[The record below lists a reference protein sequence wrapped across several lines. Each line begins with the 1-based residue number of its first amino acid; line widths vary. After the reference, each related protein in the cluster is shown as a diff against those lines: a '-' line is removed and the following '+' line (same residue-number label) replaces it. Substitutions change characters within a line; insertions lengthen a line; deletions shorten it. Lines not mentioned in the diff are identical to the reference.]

1 MATITATS
9 FHSKV
14 VTNAPPGLNAIYAT
28 YDAGNSTVSQG
39 DVILLAK
46 LPPKCKVIEFIE
58 DHTSPA
64 SVAAAFDFGLPAA
77 DLGANSANA
86 ASAIATALAKGQV
99 NRANQTKKL
108 PIQIDSTATDR
119 EYSILKA
126 LYKSATG
133 TVSTVIRATV
143 IIEPNNG
150 QDVG

>member
-1 MATITATS
+1 MATLTASS

-28 YDAGNSTVSQG
+28 FNAGNSTVSQG

-46 LPPKCKVIEFIE
+46 IPARCKVIEFIE

-77 DLGANSANA
+77 DLGANSVGAT
-86 ASAIATALAKGQV
+86 SAIATALAKGTV
-99 NRANQTKKL
+99 NRANVTKRL
-108 PIQIDSTATDR
+108 PIQVNSTANDR
-119 EYSILKA
+119 EYSIVKA
-126 LYKSATG
+126 LYKSVTG
-133 TVSTVIRATV
+133 TVSTVIRATI
-143 IIEPNNG
+143 IIEPNND